1 MTYTFSAFRQYLEEK
16 LIILGGDKKTDQV
29 CILAGGAGSGK
40 GFAVSNMIGASS
52 YKTLNPDDIK
62 EMLLKLAKNVAKIEK
77 NPKATEL
84 SKKRVDRIKNMHFI
98 PAPLSVDIMRN
109 SMHKKDGSATR
120 RSPLFQSLPQIL
132 SQIRKYD
139 LHNPNN
145 VTDLH
150 NLVWD
155 MNSAE
160 KQMALMFSELGGT
173 RTHLPNILFDRTVS
187 SPEALAESTKLAL
200 DLGYKANNIHF
211 VWVLTGYDVALKQ
224 NSGRSRNVLNDI
236 VFGTHSGAKRTM
248 VEYLFKDYE
257 KYGINGDVAVV
268 LGGRPKEYE
277 IGGEKVKVGASTIQ
291 SKNADIAGRGISG
304 KLMPFVS
311 RTKDPKKLAAH
322 EKNRNQVVV
331 DFKYFRLKKAGVAGL
346 DKDKVAEVIKYV
358 EALTPKGTEIDPQ
371 VAIDYPATSKN
382 FQAHLDAKKAAEK
395 AAKK

>member
-1 MTYTFSAFRQYLEEK
+1 MSYTFSAFRQYLEEK
-16 LIILGGDKKTDQV
+16 LIILGGDKKYDQV
-29 CILAGGAGSGK
+29 CIVAGGAGSGK
-40 GFAVSNMIGASS
+40 GFTISNMIGASS
-52 YKTLNPDDIK
+52 YKVLNPDDIK

-84 SKKRVDRIKNMHFI
+84 SKKRVDRIKNTLI
-98 PAPLSVDIMRN
+98 PAPLPDDMMHN
-109 SMHKKDGSATR
+109 SMHKKDGSAER
-120 RSPLFQSLPQIL
+120 RAGRGSLSNIL
-132 SQIRKYD
+132 SHIRKYD

-187 SPEALAESTKLAL
+187 SPAALAESTKLAL
-200 DLGYKANNIHF
+200 ELGYKANNIHF
-211 VWVLTGYDVALKQ
+211 VWVLTGYEVALKQ
-224 NSGRSRNVLNDI
+224 NSGRSRNVLNDV

-248 VEYLFKDYE
+248 VDYLFKDYE
-257 KYGINGDVAVV
+257 NYKINGDVAVV

-311 RTKDPKKLAAH
+311 RTKDPAKLAAH
-322 EKNRNQVVV
+322 EKNRNQVVL

-346 DKDKVAEVIKYV
+346 DKDVVASVIAYAN
-358 EALTPKGTEIDPQ
+358 ALAPQGTEIDPQ

-382 FQAHLDAKKAAEK
+382 FQDYLDAQK